1 MALRIPFLATSG
13 LRARIEE
20 HRKALYR
27 VAFSWCHQPALA
39 DDLVQ
44 ETMLRALAG
53 AEALRDPAR
62 LKGWLFVIMGNC
74 FRDHLRRQRPAED
87 LETIDEV
94 ILATVE
100 GPDEIHERSRLVS
113 CVRKAIEGLPLGQ
126 RQVITLVDLEGF
138 GYAEVARILDV
149 PIGTVMSRLCRGR
162 QALRERLIREPQAV
176 AVLRSVK

>member
-87 LETIDEV
+87 LEAIDEEA
-94 ILATVE
+94 LATVE
-100 GPDEIHERSRLVS
+100 SPDEVHERSRLVS
-113 CVRKAIEGLPLGQ
+113 CVRAAIEQLPLGQ

-138 GYAEVARILDV
+138 GYAEVAQVLDV

-162 QALRERLIREPQAV
+162 QALRKRLILEPQAV
-176 AVLRSVK
+176 ATLRSVK